1 MIENYYKDTPHG
13 EVPQWVHGLLWMTR
27 GYEWP
32 GAVCVQWDYGLEMD
46 QHMLR
51 VRRRGSLPFDVMDGL
66 CTAMHERRVHLRS
79 FAPPEAAGDYVRRED
94 PQSQDRVRWRTQ
106 LCKYG
111 PQCRREKCWRA
122 HRLCDLRG
130 PDEVHAPQDAI
141 WRCGVDRWF
150 GQTMST
156 YQLGLIGM
164 YYRETAPGDF
174 PQWVFGL
181 LRMVSGSAWE
191 GDVYLEWD
199 YGLTMDAEMLA
210 VYRRDTRLPFK
221 YMAGLWTSMQTR
233 REELRAYVPHPYV
246 LAAGQP

>member
-1 MIENYYKDTPHG
+1 
-13 EVPQWVHGLLWMTR
+13 
-27 GYEWP
+27 
-32 GAVCVQWDYGLEMD
+32 
-46 QHMLR
+46 
-51 VRRRGSLPFDVMDGL
+51 
-66 CTAMHERRVHLRS
+66 
-79 FAPPEAAGDYVRRED
+79 
-94 PQSQDRVRWRTQ
+94 
-106 LCKYG
+106 
-111 PQCRREKCWRA
+111 
-122 HRLCDLRG
+122 
-130 PDEVHAPQDAI
+130 
-141 WRCGVDRWF
+141 
-150 GQTMST
+150 MST

-199 YGLTMDAEMLA
+199 YGLTMDAEMFA